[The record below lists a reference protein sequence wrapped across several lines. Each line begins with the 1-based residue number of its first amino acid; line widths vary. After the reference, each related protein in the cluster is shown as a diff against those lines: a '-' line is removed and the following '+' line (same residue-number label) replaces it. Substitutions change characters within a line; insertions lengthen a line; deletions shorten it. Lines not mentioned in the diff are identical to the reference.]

1 MYLEIVLK
9 SEMKYLG
16 TYVKWRQFCNLETN
30 GISRAKFGH
39 LEDKNF
45 QFSSV
50 TLPNNNKQ
58 QKSFNRTKKV

>member
-9 SEMKYLG
+9 VQSEIKYA
-16 TYVKWRQFCNLETN
+16 KWRQFCNLETN

-39 LEDKNF
+39 LKDKNF

-58 QKSFNRTKKV
+58 VLTGQNSKKE